1 MQERLR
7 WFASRT
13 RFGQELSIKRSL
25 EQRGVEHFIP
35 TKRTIVVRRGKERP
49 AEVPLIRNLV
59 FLRATKKTAL
69 SLANEYSIPLH
80 FIIDR
85 VSKSLLVVPDKQMED
100 FMRVLDMSKDE
111 GGLVD
116 SPVVPG
122 DKVRVTKGDLAGVE
136 GNVLETRDST
146 YIVVTLFDFL
156 QAKAHIPRA
165 WLEKI

>member
-35 TKRTIVVRRGKERP
+35 TKRTKVVRRGKERP
-49 AEVPLIRNLV
+49 
-59 FLRATKKTAL
+59 AL

-136 GNVLETRDST
+136 GNVLETSDST